1 MPLSILEQLQLLS
14 DKVDSPERLAM
25 FQAFGIEKFADAAV
39 FNLFRHALIELFTNG
54 GGGGT
59 FNQDNKVKVIPF
71 SYSDSST
78 EQQILN
84 NINGLGAYTVAEDE
98 LVVFKGRN
106 LFNANVKKYMMT
118 GVGKGNYGNGGTQLA
133 MANIELFFNSVATI
147 ADVEREDSTQDINFG
162 DINSLTISQ
171 WLNALTDPIMLQ
183 AQNEGYVLFKGT
195 IDGNAKAYLWKAGAG
210 TYGSGHLQS
219 IDENFQIVEN
229 TVPPALQDLQ
239 QILQVNSIAVTDDTV
254 SIKVEGDNGSYSR
267 LDIIRGGSFVWNTQ
281 DENGY
286 VSSIGMGN
294 GGYNQYGVGTF
305 FSYFGYGY
313 QFITEEGEIKFSG
326 SDTFNG
332 IQYDQDYSG
341 NYTDRSLVDKAYVD
355 GVTVTPTVQQTI
367 DQNPNITTEVYYV
380 QPGQDFL
387 TTAWGFRI
395 NAKGFEIIRRAAGQL
410 VETTSMGTNSIL
422 FNRPSENKRGR
433 LQFNP
438 NSPVVGESEVPTWL
452 TPLTPGTLIT
462 DTDLKAALTSK
473 LLASSSV
480 DGPAL
485 TGTVSQSIL
494 ATYFIPANSIGNG
507 LLDIMA
513 KYEKSGVAGTAE
525 LRIVK
530 NIVPNLSAGFTQ
542 IARVSHTATT
552 LYGPIYRTFEIK
564 DNTIQGWSFG
574 TSGITD
580 NVISTLARSTSSFDT
595 TVDQY
600 VMIVGVLANAA
611 DSMKQTAF
619 KMTYNKNF

>member
-1 MPLSILEQLQLLS
+1 MSLTILEQLQLLS

-25 FQAFGIEKFADAAV
+25 FQTFGIEQFADAGV
-39 FNLFRHALIELFTNG
+39 FNLFRHALIELYTN

-59 FNQDNKVKVIPF
+59 FNQDNKVRVIPF
-71 SYSDSST
+71 NYSDSST
-78 EQQILN
+78 DQQILN
-84 NINGLGAYTVAEDE
+84 NINGLGTYTVAEDE
-98 LVVFKGRN
+98 IVVFKGRN
-106 LFNANVKKYMMT
+106 LFNANVKKYLLKD
-118 GVGKGNYGNGGTQLA
+118 VGKGSYGNGGTQLTIS
-133 MANIELFFNSVATI
+133 NIELFFNSVATV

-162 DINSLTISQ
+162 DINGLTISQ
-171 WLNALTDPIMLQ
+171 WLNALTEPITLQ
-183 AQNEGYVLFKGT
+183 AQNAGYVLFKGT
-195 IDGNAKAYLWKAGAG
+195 IDGIAKAYLWKAGAG

-219 IDENFQIVEN
+219 VDENFQIVEN
-229 TVPPALQDLQ
+229 NVPPAVQDLQ
-239 QILQVNSIAVTDDTV
+239 GILQVNGIAVTDDTV

-267 LDIIRGGSFVWNTQ
+267 LDIIRGGSIVWNTQ

-286 VSSIGMGN
+286 TSSIGMGN

-313 QFITEEGEIKFSG
+313 QFITEQGEIKFSG

-341 NYTDRSLVDKAYVD
+341 NYSDRSLVDKAYVD
-355 GVTVTPTVQQTI
+355 SVTTTPTVQETI
-367 DQNPNITTEVYYV
+367 GQDPNINDEVYFV
-380 QPGQDFL
+380 QPGQSFL
-387 TTAWGFRI
+387 TTTWGFKA
-395 NAKGFEIIRRAAGQL
+395 NSKGFEMVRRAAGQL
-410 VETTSMGTNSIL
+410 VETTSMGTNTIL
-422 FNRPSENKRGR
+422 FNRPSESKRGR

-462 DTDLKAALTSK
+462 DTDLKAALTSR

-530 NIVPNLSAGFTQ
+530 NTVPNLSAGFVQ

-619 KMTYNKNF
+619 KMTYNKNL